1 MNYLNQ
7 LYPFNSSTPPITT
20 YKLSGVVD
28 DGESPVSGAT
38 VTLTK
43 GVTPIGTKTTGED
56 GAYLFDE
63 LVGGA
68 DYTVTASKEG
78 YISDEQ
84 DIAIESDTTK
94 NLTLTEE

>member
-1 MNYLNQ
+1 M
-7 LYPFNSSTPPITT
+7 
-20 YKLSGVVD
+20 D
-28 DGESPVSGAT
+28 DGTDPVSGAT

-56 GAYLFDE
+56 GAYSFTE
-63 LVGGA
+63 LEKGA

-78 YISDEQ
+78 YVSDEQ

-94 NLTLTEE
+94 NLTLTEDESSE